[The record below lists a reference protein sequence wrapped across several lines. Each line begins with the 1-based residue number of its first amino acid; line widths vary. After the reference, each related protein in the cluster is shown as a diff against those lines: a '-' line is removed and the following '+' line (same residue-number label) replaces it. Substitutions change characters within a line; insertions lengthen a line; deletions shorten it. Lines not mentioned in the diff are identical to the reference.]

1 LIKKLELLRKQENL
15 IIFDLLKKHC
25 YKVNNNLY
33 KFKYLKFFL
42 SQLYCY
48 PDQQNTIHFRGIECI
63 RLKRKKVGAESKERM
78 APLFKNWKM
87 VELFIPVTR
96 KSRKK

>member
-1 LIKKLELLRKQENL
+1 VLPDRNNHINERGRTQGALIQKLGLLRKQENL

-33 KFKYLKFFL
+33 KLKYLKFFL

-48 PDQQNTIHFRGIECI
+48 PDQQNTIHIRGRE
-63 RLKRKKVGAESKERM
+63 
-78 APLFKNWKM
+78 
-87 VELFIPVTR
+87 
-96 KSRKK
+96 